1 MDLNGDGNIDILSGS
16 YSRMDSD
23 MAGLFQ
29 VLWGTEA
36 GTFKKAK
43 ALKGT
48 DGKPLIL
55 ELTKPRR
62 IWGFKISNDDNALLD
77 KICTRP
83 TAVDLNGDGKLD
95 IVSGN
100 FAGSF
105 AVFAGEGKGRFAPKP
120 TMLTANGTRI
130 RVNGHSDPFFVDWD
144 ADGDLDLISGS
155 GQGGVFLC
163 TNHGSAKQPKFSQP
177 TALVP
182 AVGYA
187 HGETRLG
194 DAHLSGPQSATRV
207 WVDDI
212 NGDGKL
218 DFLVG
223 DSVTL
228 KYAAQGLDKDTV
240 LAKLAAWVKKQ
251 TRVVQSAQPASGSTP
266 TKAQRDKLQETY
278 TKLRKE
284 RETFMREEMTGFVWV
299 FYQKVDDQKSRR

>member
-16 YSRMDSD
+16 YSRMDQD

-29 VLWGTEA
+29 VLWGTND
-36 GTFKKAK
+36 GTFKKAEV
-43 ALKGT
+43 LKGT
-48 DGKPLIL
+48 DGEPLL
-55 ELTKPRR
+55 LHRTKTRK
-62 IWGFKISNDDNALLD
+62 IWGITISRDKGNLTD

-83 TAVDLNGDGKLD
+83 TAVDLDGDGKLD

-120 TMLTANGTRI
+120 KMLTEKGARI
-130 RVNGHSDPFFVDWD
+130 TVDGHSDPFFVDWD

-155 GQGGVFLC
+155 SMGGVFLC
-163 TNHGSAKQPKFSQP
+163 TNRGSAKQPQFSQP
-177 TALVP
+177 TVLVP
-182 AVGYA
+182 AVSYQG
-187 HGETRLG
+187 GETRLG
-194 DAHLSGPQSATRV
+194 DAHLMGPQTATRV

-228 KYAAQGLDKDTV
+228 KYAAQGLDKETV
-240 LAKLAAWVKKQ
+240 LVKLAAWKKKQ
-251 TRVVQSAQPASGSTP
+251 TRVLQAAQPAAGRKR
-266 TKAQRDKLQETY
+266 TKAQMKEFQLVYAE
-278 TKLRKE
+278 LRKE
-284 RETFMREEMTGFVWV
+284 REKFMREEMTGFVWV
-299 FYQKVDDQKSRR
+299 FYQKVDDKK